1 MKDRNTIIVREL
13 AESDIVHIANYWLNS
28 DQDFLLGMGVD
39 PNKLPS
45 GEELTKMLTN
55 QIRLPYK
62 EKSSL
67 ALIAEI
73 NGEPLGHC
81 NVNELTFGLEAKMH
95 LHLWNK
101 NHREKGLGTEM
112 VLQSLPIFFD
122 RLKLKTIWCEPYVEN
137 PAPNKTLK
145 KIGFEFVKKYLTVPG
160 LLNFEQEVNR
170 YKLTK
175 EKFEEIND

>member
-1 MKDRNTIIVREL
+1 MKIIVREL
-13 AESDIVHIANYWLNS
+13 AKSDIVLIADYWLNS
-28 DQDFLLGMGVD
+28 DQDFLLSMGVD
-39 PNKLPS
+39 MNKLPS
-45 GEELTKMLTN
+45 REEFAEMLAH

-81 NVNELTFGLEAKMH
+81 NVNELTFGIEAKMH

-101 NHREKGLGTEM
+101 DYRKKGLGTEM

-122 RLKLKTIWCEPYVEN
+122 KLKLKTIWCEPYAEN
-137 PAPNKTLK
+137 QAPNKTLK
-145 KIGFEFVKKYLTVPG
+145 NIGFEFVKKYLTVPG
-160 LLNFEQEVNR
+160 SLNFEQEVNR

-175 EKFEEIND
+175 EKFEEIKNLNL